1 MSAARVALVTGASRG
16 IGRGCALA
24 LARAGF
30 DVALC
35 ARTVKEGEGRTGSIA
50 LPGSLEKVAAEISG
64 LGRRALPVPMDLTR
78 AASIALGV
86 ERALEELGRI
96 DVLVSSAIH
105 TGGNAMALFVDTP
118 MSDLRAAFECNVLG
132 PLELIQRVVR
142 AMLAQGGGLVIHVSS
157 GAGQNES
164 AKLPGQGGWGLGYS
178 LTKAASNRMAAG
190 LGKELRRH
198 GIAVV
203 NLEPGV
209 VATEKMLAVTSKQG
223 IDAAG
228 GVSVDVAGAVCA
240 YIATHPTPMIFSGRS
255 VDAPQFSGWARLVD
269 ATHYPFPYGPSAW
282 GLPPAIAIA
291 GAATG
296 VASEVPSPPADA
308 GGRKT

>member
-1 MSAARVALVTGASRG
+1 VSRVALVTGASRG

-24 LARAGF
+24 LAGAGF

-35 ARTVKEGEGRTGSIA
+35 ARTVKEGEGRTGSLP
-50 LPGSLEKVAAEISG
+50 LPGSLEKVAGEISG
-64 LGRRALPVPMDLTR
+64 LGRRALQVPMDLAR
-78 AASIALGV
+78 PESIARGV
-86 ERALEELGRI
+86 ERTLAELGRI
-96 DVLVSSAIH
+96 DVLVSSAIY
-105 TGGNAMALFVDTP
+105 TGGNAMAQFLDTP
-118 MSDLRAAFECNVLG
+118 LADLRAAFECNVLG
-132 PLELIQRVVR
+132 PLELIQRVAH
-142 AMLAQGGGLVIHVSS
+142 AMREAGGGLVIHISS

-209 VATEKMLAVTSKQG
+209 VATEKMLAVTSRQG
-223 IDAAG
+223 INAAG
-228 GVSVDVAGAVCA
+228 GLPPSVAGAVCA
-240 YIATHPTPMIFSGRS
+240 YIATHPTPMIFSGRT

-269 ATHYPFPYGPSAW
+269 ARVHPFPYGPAAW
-282 GLPPAIAIA
+282 GLPSAIAIA

-296 VASEVPSPPADA
+296 VVSEVPAPPDE
-308 GGRKT
+308 